1 MRKPFRPASPGIDT
15 VTTDARPRMP
25 HVACGA
31 GPDELSLEVR
41 SLVVHGIEAVR
52 TYTKQHKDLTW
63 FARYYLGRI
72 GSTQAW
78 NMFGGNAKEWPKVM
92 VVEVKP
98 RGERDWVLFQDGRW
112 GADVIDHR
120 HRKVRRQLSVGGRS
134 GRRKEYAT
142 FLAKEWDALHPDRP
156 AGQVKLFYV
165 QQHTRTPAEVRAGEP
180 LETRRTLT
188 YVHTVKEAA
197 P

>member
-1 MRKPFRPASPGIDT
+1 MLVSRLT
-15 VTTDARPRMP
+15 LQ
-25 HVACGA
+25 
-31 GPDELSLEVR
+31 ELS
-41 SLVVHGIEAVR
+41 
-52 TYTKQHKDLTW
+52 KQRRQT
-63 FARYYLGRI
+63 
-72 GSTQAW
+72 TQ
-78 NMFGGNAKEWPKVM
+78 
-92 VVEVKP
+92 EVKP